1 MDIKDITIL
10 SDKDVS
16 SLDED
21 REECFVIGTHNGI
34 FHSDEVVAVAL
45 LSMLHAGKK
54 IVVVRTRNE
63 ELLKKCDIC
72 VDVGGGKFDH
82 HLPGYDKRREGE
94 EGIPY
99 ASAGLVFD
107 EFGHS
112 ILQKLNPQLSE
123 EEIDGLFKRVDSEVI
138 QPVDAEDN
146 GKKAKTNLL
155 NLIPLFHP
163 SWYEEDPDYDEQFSK
178 ALEWA
183 RSVLEKGLLAEPTI
197 EACQPH
203 EFLEDIEAITKK
215 QFFELVDSK
224 KPLDKIPHIIEKVDS
239 SEGKTAS
246 KSVTKRISE
255 KPISD
260 REVLKEF
267 LEFIKKFQD
276 EHVFEKNSRPV
287 VSSILEQKL
296 RQLIDRAYAQRTIE
310 SLVQEKDF
318 FENNILQIPAQTMP
332 WVEAVCGYNEEPKH
346 GIVNFVMFPHP
357 SGDYAAQCVPPSISE
372 RFGQRV
378 AFPKE
383 WTLEYPFEGIT
394 FIHKGGFFARGSKGS
409 LKKLCVAAIERE
421 EEKWAR
427 AFEGYGEH
435 TDSTVVKEAA
445 KRVGKLGTSREKE
458 TENDDI
464 EGK

>member
-10 SDKDVS
+10 SEKDVS
-16 SLDED
+16 SLDDD
-21 REECFVIGTHNGI
+21 REEYFVIGTHNGI
-34 FHSDEVVAVAL
+34 FHSDEVVATAL
-45 LSMLHAGKK
+45 LSMLHADKK
-54 IVVVRTRNE
+54 IVVVRTRNDE
-63 ELLKKCDIC
+63 ILKKCDIC
-72 VDVGGGKFDH
+72 VDVGGGKYDH
-82 HLPGYDKRREGE
+82 HLPGYDRKRDDEK
-94 EGIPY
+94 GIPY

-107 EFGHS
+107 EFGRS

-123 EEIDGLFKRVDSEVI
+123 EEIEGLFKRVDSDVI

-163 SWYEEDPDYDEQFSK
+163 SWYEENPDYDAQFSK

-183 RSVLEKGLLAEPTI
+183 SLVLEKGVLAEPTI

-203 EFLEDIEAITKK
+203 ELLEEIEAITKK
-215 QFFELVDSK
+215 QFSELVDSK
-224 KPLDKIPHIIEKVDS
+224 KPLDIEKVDP

-260 REVLKEF
+260 QEVLKEF
-267 LEFIKKFQD
+267 LEFIRKFQD
-276 EHVFEKNSRPV
+276 ERVFEETSKPV

-296 RQLIDRAYAQRTIE
+296 RQLIDMAYAQRTIE

-383 WTLEYPFEGIT
+383 WTLKYPFEGIT
-394 FIHKGGFFARGSKGS
+394 FMHKGGFFARGNKDSM
-409 LKKLCVAAIERE
+409 KKLCVAAIERE

-427 AFEGYGEH
+427 AFEGYGER
-435 TDSTVVKEAA
+435 TDSTMVKEAA
-445 KRVGKLGTSREKE
+445 KRVGILGTSREKE